1 MRITPIN
8 NNLRSK
14 QAPASFNWKFKAGI
28 TAAFIMASTFSYCQ
42 NREAWDTFIKEE
54 RKERSDNL
62 RIKPEIKDFN
72 SQESAINYAFDRILV
87 WLNKDIPK
95 EYCVFID
102 NKTHNILTECRGQEL
117 SVTPRETFKMIT
129 KEKISNNFSYTSI
142 HGHPEQEIGGTTT
155 FSPTDVETF
164 LTSDSC
170 TEEFVISKD
179 RKYCR
184 LKKEEN
190 YRKPTEE
197 ELKKILEDY
206 ERVCAIAKPWRKVVR
221 DENNNV
227 VFDFIDYPS
236 MHDALDR
243 FLKPFGISYLT
254 TYGTYNT
261 FDDVYKNG
269 YFQGFNDGELLTT
282 SFTILID

>member
-1 MRITPIN
+1 MNKKIMIIFNTRERAIDYM
-8 NNLRSK
+8 NL
-14 QAPASFNWKFKAGI
+14 
-28 TAAFIMASTFSYCQ
+28 
-42 NREAWDTFIKEE
+42 
-54 RKERSDNL
+54 L
-62 RIKPEIKDFN
+62 
-72 SQESAINYAFDRILV
+72 
-87 WLNKDIPK
+87 
-95 EYCVFID
+95 
-102 NKTHNILTECRGQEL
+102 
-117 SVTPRETFKMIT
+117 
-129 KEKISNNFSYTSI
+129 KEKYIFGLFSYTSL
-142 HGHPEQEIGGTTT
+142 HGHPEQEMGGTTT

-170 TEEFVISKD
+170 SEEFVISKD

-221 DENNNV
+221 DKNNNV